1 MLLPPRIKTIGGSV
15 LLVLALVAL
24 AFVLPED
31 WTGLLTKILIMALFA
46 TSLNLEL
53 GYAGMMPLGQAMFM
67 GISAYAYTILFVKA
81 AVPLGLAAL
90 GSLGISLIA
99 NIVIGFLCLRGEE
112 MTFGLLHLSF
122 NILFFTISNKW
133 LAIGGDAGLAGAIR
147 PEFLTGSLSFNL
159 FVLGV
164 VVLCYV
170 IMRIIVGS
178 KFFKIAQ
185 GLRENEERLKFLG
198 INTRRFR
205 LAVFVISGFFTSV
218 AGILLAMQNGG
229 AFPAYLN
236 ALLSAQGLM
245 MCLIGGMA
253 TFMGPS
259 IGAAITTI
267 IITEISNY
275 IYLWQGI
282 LGIIIIGCVIVFR
295 GGILGGRQARKRPSS
310 HREIV
315 AGEPEEPSG

>member
-1 MLLPPRIKTIGGSV
+1 
-15 LLVLALVAL
+15 
-24 AFVLPED
+24 
-31 WTGLLTKILIMALFA
+31 
-46 TSLNLEL
+46 
-53 GYAGMMPLGQAMFM
+53 
-67 GISAYAYTILFVKA
+67 
-81 AVPLGLAAL
+81 
-90 GSLGISLIA
+90 
-99 NIVIGFLCLRGEE
+99 
-112 MTFGLLHLSF
+112 
-122 NILFFTISNKW
+122 
-133 LAIGGDAGLAGAIR
+133 LAGAIR